1 MSETISFEEA
11 LERSDDLLNMIANGS
26 LSQLQIEEIVTELV
40 ASENGARG
48 FFVNYLTTD
57 YDFANSPSIP
67 IIKALSSSPAI
78 VSELLVKNLAMSTA
92 TKSIHEG
99 NGDLEQAAGST
110 LVQQRSLNLLNILK
124 LPQSS
129 EKIAQLATTLQTG
142 VGDYQSFIERW
153 GYDQQQ
159 KEAIFNVLPS

>member
-1 MSETISFEEA
+1 
-11 LERSDDLLNMIANGS
+11 
-26 LSQLQIEEIVTELV
+26 
-40 ASENGARG
+40 
-48 FFVNYLTTD
+48 
-57 YDFANSPSIP
+57 
-67 IIKALSSSPAI
+67 
-78 VSELLVKNLAMSTA
+78 MSTA